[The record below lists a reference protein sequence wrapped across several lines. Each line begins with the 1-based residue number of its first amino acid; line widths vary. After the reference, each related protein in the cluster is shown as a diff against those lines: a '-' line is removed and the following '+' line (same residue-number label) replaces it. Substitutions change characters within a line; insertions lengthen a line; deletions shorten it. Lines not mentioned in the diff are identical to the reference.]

1 MFHQPVQSVATYRL
15 WLSRHSGASTD
26 SRLLPLISRAL
37 PGLPPS
43 TGATL
48 SSVPSHGMCG
58 WFQQIHASHCPSGD
72 GVGKAK
78 KSKPV
83 TSTRMA
89 ASAAAA
95 DPSSGTATM
104 ALVTLP
110 PAWRSRT
117 HHTSAP
123 SGESAKSAYRS
134 APGAAGLRSQGH
146 GLSRPV
152 GDGRAGQVEPLIG
165 HI

>member
-1 MFHQPVQSVATYRL
+1 MFHQPVQSVATYRF

-26 SRLLPLISRAL
+26 SRLLPLISLAL

-43 TGATL
+43 TGATR
-48 SSVPSHGMCG
+48 SSVPSHGMWG

-83 TSTRMA
+83 TSTRTA

-110 PAWRSRT
+110 PVWRSRT
-117 HHTSAP
+117 HQTSAP
-123 SGESAKSAYRS
+123 SGESAKSAYLS
-134 APGAAGLRSQGH
+134 APGAAGSGVRGT
-146 GLSRPV
+146 GCPV
-152 GDGRAGQVEPLIG
+152 PSATAAPAR
-165 HI
+165 